1 MTHAY
6 IHVESAGRKHAARP
20 AIVAATAT
28 RPAAHVEIVEQS
40 FAAPAA
46 YYVEERVQVAQPR
59 TSTTH
64 FTFVE
69 QIVQPRT
76 VSVQQSANAIGVFEQ
91 ESRVYVPRIEVPAPR
106 VAVAVAAVPAR
117 RHRRRETVLVE
128 EVIAAPRK
136 QIVEVAA
143 IAGPRTQYVEEIIA
157 APRTQ
162 YVEDVIAIDSRRERR
177 AARLARD
184 LAAFDAEVDFV
195 APKELAVLE
204 AAARRQRRAARH
216 ARETAVLVDTE
227 VDFVAPARTS
237 HLLEEVVAVETA
249 AAARREARRQRRAA
263 QAAAV
268 ADAIAIDEFATSAHV
283 FPAVTE
289 IDVVAPRRYL

>member
-20 AIVAATAT
+20 AIVAAAT
-28 RPAAHVEIVEQS
+28 RPATARVEVVEQVVS
-40 FAAPAA
+40 APAA
-46 YYVEERVQVAQPR
+46 YYVEERVQVAEPR
-59 TSTTH
+59 TTTH

-69 QIVQPRT
+69 QVVQPRT
-76 VSVQQSANAIGVFEQ
+76 VSIQQSANAIGVFEQ
-91 ESRVYVPRIEVPAPR
+91 EARVYVPRIEVAAPR
-106 VAVAVAAVPAR
+106 VAVAEVAVAVPAR

-128 EVIAAPRK
+128 EIVAAPRK
-136 QIVEVAA
+136 QVIEV
-143 IAGPRTQYVEEIIA
+143 

-162 YVEDVIAIDSRRERR
+162 YVEDVIAVAPRTQYVEEVVAIDSRRERR
-177 AARLARD
+177 AARLARE

-195 APKELAVLE
+195 APTELAVLE

-237 HLLEEVVAVETA
+237 RLLEEVVAVESA

-283 FPAVTE
+283 FPEVTE

>member
-20 AIVAATAT
+20 AIVAAAT
-28 RPAAHVEIVEQS
+28 RPAAARVEVVEQVVS
-40 FAAPAA
+40 APAPAA

-59 TSTTH
+59 TTH

-69 QIVQPRT
+69 QVVQPRT

-91 ESRVYVPRIEVPAPR
+91 EARVYVPRIEAVQPR
-106 VAVAVAAVPAR
+106 VAVAEVAVAVPAR

-128 EVIAAPRK
+128 EVIAAAAPRK
-136 QIVEVAA
+136 QIIEVAA
-143 IAGPRTQYVEEIIA
+143 IAPRTQYVEE
-157 APRTQ
+157 
-162 YVEDVIAIDSRRERR
+162 VVAIDSASRRERR
-177 AARLARD
+177 AARLARE

-195 APKELAVLE
+195 APTELAVLE

-216 ARETAVLVDTE
+216 AREAAVLVDTE
-227 VDFVAPARTS
+227 GDFVAPARTS
-237 HLLEEVVAVETA
+237 HLLEEAVAIGA
-249 AAARREARRQRRAA
+249 AAPLREARRQRRAA
-263 QAAAV
+263 QAAVV
-268 ADAIAIDEFATSAHV
+268 AEAIAIDEYATAPI